1 MESIPDGRAKQI
13 LRRYPGVV
21 SEEEMHSIENLRG
34 IPNEISP
41 DLHKSL
47 IRREWNQFYRE
58 NPNPTKE
65 QLLKKASEID
75 AKFGS
80 EFKPPKGEN

>member
-41 DLHKSL
+41 DQS
-47 IRREWNQFYRE
+47 
-58 NPNPTKE
+58 
-65 QLLKKASEID
+65 
-75 AKFGS
+75 
-80 EFKPPKGEN
+80 